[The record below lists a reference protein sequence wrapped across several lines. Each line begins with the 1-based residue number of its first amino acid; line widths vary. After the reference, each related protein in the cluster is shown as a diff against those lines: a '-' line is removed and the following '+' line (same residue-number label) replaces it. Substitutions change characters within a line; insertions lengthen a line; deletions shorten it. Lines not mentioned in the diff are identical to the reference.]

1 MLKRETH
8 LKITAAYESYI
19 EDKLKSK
26 VQEKSDRNGVHFL
39 KKGKGAW
46 SNSERGTG
54 HFERLLG

>member
-26 VQEKSDRNGVHFL
+26 VQKKSDRNGVHFL
-39 KKGKGAW
+39 KKEKV
-46 SNSERGTG
+46 
-54 HFERLLG
+54 LGQIVREGQVILRDS